1 MIRTISFFVFL
12 IICNSA
18 FSATAMKDSD
28 DAASSSDASD
38 FVYTQKAQ
46 ELIPDSQEYPTQEQ
60 IEEAF
65 QEYVHAS
72 IYAKWV
78 QITIM
83 MFTQF
88 AQPAHPAQRVIQGW
102 RCLLVKVMKAQDAP
116 NTQWEALLDLLKLHE
131 KSLKKLNKNPTWGS
145 VAQELQY
152 AIATRPGCATCAKK
166 RLGADGFLN

>member
-1 MIRTISFFVFL
+1 MIRTISLFVFL
-12 IICNSA
+12 IIGNSA

-46 ELIPDSQEYPTQEQ
+46 ELIPDSQKYPTQEQ

-65 QEYVHAS
+65 QEYVHTS
-72 IYAKWV
+72 IYPRWV
-78 QITIM
+78 RVIGM
-83 MFTQF
+83 MFTEF
-88 AQPAHPAQRVIQGW
+88 AKPAHPAQRVILGW

-131 KSLKKLNKNPTWGS
+131 KSLKQLEKDPTWGS
-145 VAQELQY
+145 LAQELQE
-152 AIATRPGCATCAKK
+152 AIATRSGCAMCAKK